1 MSDSAAPAD
10 QANPT
15 TPNEA
20 AAPDQATE
28 MSLRVLLGFL
38 RAGRV
43 LDHGSSVLLLGG
55 LVAGLLQSGGTG
67 ELVLGSALVLGALVL
82 GALAKYLAWRVALD
96 AEFFALLLEQ
106 PGHEAAFDQ
115 ALAAFLGRPAPAAT
129 RTLASRWQGARR
141 LVRRQAAVVAMQ
153 ALLLVAAWAVFSRA

>member
-1 MSDSAAPAD
+1 MSDAAAPTD
-10 QANPT
+10 QIAS
-15 TPNEA
+15 NEA
-20 AAPDQATE
+20 ANSEQTAK

-55 LVAGLLQSGGTG
+55 LLAGLLQSGRAGA
-67 ELVLGSALVLGALVL
+67 LALGSALVLGL
-82 GALAKYLAWRVALD
+82 LAKYLAWRVALD

-115 ALAAFLGRPAPAAT
+115 ALATFLGRPAPAET

-141 LVRRQAAVVAMQ
+141 LVRWQAALVAMQ
-153 ALLLVAAWAVFSRA
+153 ALLLVAAWAVLSQA

>member
-1 MSDSAAPAD
+1 MSDSAAPTD
-10 QANPT
+10 HANPT
-15 TPNEA
+15 APNDA
-20 AAPDQATE
+20 AASDQATA

-55 LVAGLLQSGGTG
+55 LVAGLLKSGGTG
-67 ELVLGSALVLGALVL
+67 ELVMGWALAL

-115 ALAAFLGRPAPAAT
+115 ALATFLGRPAPAET

-153 ALLLVAAWAVFSRA
+153 GLLLVAAWAMLSQA

>member
-20 AAPDQATE
+20 AAPDHATE

-38 RAGRV
+38 RAGRI

-55 LVAGLLQSGGTG
+55 LVAGLLKSGGAG
-67 ELVLGSALVLGALVL
+67 ELVMGSALVL

-115 ALAAFLGRPAPAAT
+115 AMAAFMGRPAPAET

-141 LVRRQAAVVAMQ
+141 LVRWQAAAVAVQ
-153 ALLLVAAWAVFSRA
+153 ALLLVAVWAVLS